1 MSTYAKYMDRYK
13 RLRSASSDGRPDLSF
28 KSGAMIDRETYTKFM
43 ELELEK
49 VGAAFMQV
57 KHLPERMEQL
67 QNQIIINQEKISNLS
82 RIVNLVQDTE
92 NSQENDIRDIKG
104 ALRKLGVNSNAS
116 KDREYTK
123 FKVPNSKSDENT
135 ELILRIRKLEE
146 RISYPN
152 ENRDDENTSRSVV
165 TKVDASLRDLEEKLV
180 KMITER
186 LPEVGKHQRL
196 RSRGKSPT
204 PVPNNDF
211 KNIEKSVNKWTEK
224 IEEQVNIINNS
235 VEDRITQAEFKNKM
249 DKEKRDRFEDLDKVH
264 KMAENAEKVVS
275 RLAEDVYSSVNLSS
289 KKVDDF
295 EDRLNQ
301 LRQWVEDLSRVGS
314 SKTGKI
320 DNSNAAVNPALVTKS
335 DLMNFEKK
343 LNHKILESLDE
354 TNDIMKK
361 LKRQYKDL
369 SNRVNKIESEKVKIL
384 KSKSKKSSSK
394 TKISENNSQDKFAS
408 NNPHYT
414 LNTDISDKSLR
425 KMYNSSDRINQNSL
439 TNIEPYKHKG
449 DVVRTFAVP
458 KYSHSNTIDKIHI
471 DTSKDTQDYE
481 FNEKTIKR
489 FQEPKGSTSKE
500 FTEYMT
506 FDDNNS
512 SGLFDLSDNET
523 SKLKDK
529 SVSKSRQIKRSS
541 SRLSNKS
548 VTKDRNQT
556 NENSHPNQPKAKRSR
571 IEEFESLRKK
581 GKSRKLKSTS
591 RSQSTKKS
599 KRGSNKKDLSKY
611 KFKDT
616 RIRKVEPT
624 KTKPKSKAVM
634 DKNSSI
640 KLAKLDKIYYDS

>member
-28 KSGAMIDRETYTKFM
+28 KGGSIIDRETYTKFM

-82 RIVNLVQDTE
+82 RIVNSIQDTE
-92 NSQENDIRDIKG
+92 NSQENDLRDIKG

-123 FKVPNSKSDENT
+123 FKVQNSKSEENN
-135 ELILRIRKLEE
+135 ELILRIHKLEE

-152 ENRDDENTSRSVV
+152 ENKDDQNSNRSVV

-186 LPEVGKHQRL
+186 LPETGKHQRS

-204 PVPNNDF
+204 PGTDF

-224 IEEQVNIINNS
+224 IEEQVNIINNT
-235 VEDRITQAEFKNKM
+235 VEDRVTLVEFKNKM

-264 KMAENAEKVVS
+264 KLAENAEKVAS
-275 RLAEDVYSSVNLSS
+275 RLAEDVYSSVSMSN
-289 KKVDDF
+289 KKIDDF

-301 LRQWVEDLSRVGS
+301 LREWVEDLSRVGS
-314 SKTGKI
+314 LKGLKA
-320 DNSNAAVNPALVTKS
+320 DNSNASVNPALVTKS

-369 SNRVNKIESEKVKIL
+369 SNRVNKIEDDKVKTL
-384 KSKSKKSSSK
+384 KNKSKKSSSK
-394 TKISENNSQDKFAS
+394 TKISENNSQEKFA

-414 LNTDISDKSLR
+414 LNTDISDKSLK
-425 KMYNSSDRINQNSL
+425 KMYNSSDRIKQNSL
-439 TNIEPYKHKG
+439 TNIEPYKHKV

-458 KYSHSNTIDKIHI
+458 KYTHSNTFEKVNI

-489 FQEPKGSTSKE
+489 FPEPKGSTSKE

-529 SVSKSRQIKRSS
+529 SVSKSRQMKRSS
-541 SRLSNKS
+541 SRQSNKS
-548 VTKDRNQT
+548 MTKDKSQS
-556 NENSHPNQPKAKRSR
+556 NENSHPNQSKPKRSR

-624 KTKPKSKAVM
+624 KNKTKSKAVM